1 VSDKERMVQRL
12 KLIEAA
18 AGLGLTAWCLW
29 SMIPEHRRQ
38 EWRMRML
45 LEARTWAGK
54 AASRTGAASMRAE
67 LATGH
72 QEYTI
77 PYALSLTREHLAAM
91 YDRARGV
98 TP

>member
-1 VSDKERMVQRL
+1 MSDEERLTARL
-12 KLIEAA
+12 NLIEAA
-18 AGLGLTAWCLW
+18 AGLGLSMWCLW

-38 EWRMRML
+38 EWRMRTL
-45 LEARTWAGK
+45 LAARTWAGK

-72 QEYTI
+72 QEYTV
-77 PYALSLTREHLAAM
+77 PYSLSLLREHLAAM
-91 YDRARGV
+91 YDRARGI